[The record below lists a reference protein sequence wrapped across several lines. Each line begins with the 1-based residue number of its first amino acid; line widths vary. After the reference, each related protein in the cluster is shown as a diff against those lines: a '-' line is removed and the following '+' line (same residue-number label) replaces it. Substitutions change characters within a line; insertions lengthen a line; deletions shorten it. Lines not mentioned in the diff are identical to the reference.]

1 VQATEPVY
9 SVLLLILVFLV
20 TAFTLLLLSVEFL
33 AYVYVIVYV
42 GAVSLLFIFVLF
54 TLGPV
59 YSKAYRR
66 DSSWLFRVLGIKFV
80 ALFGFALWDFIYF
93 PFWEMYRQRLP
104 GFLSNAIYTND
115 ITIFSR
121 LLYTEHFFLLWV
133 VAVILLVAMIGPI
146 IFHFNHKQSI
156 SFSSLPGV
164 VFCLDKKCYRVLS
177 ISAQAWL
184 QFRSQELE
192 LGSVLFLEH

>member
-1 VQATEPVY
+1 MEILIYIVFYYLTPICLYYYYFYIFAFLSILCILVVQATEPVY

-121 LLYTEHFFLLWV
+121 LLYTEHFFLL
-133 VAVILLVAMIGPI
+133 
-146 IFHFNHKQSI
+146 
-156 SFSSLPGV
+156 
-164 VFCLDKKCYRVLS
+164 
-177 ISAQAWL
+177 
-184 QFRSQELE
+184 
-192 LGSVLFLEH
+192 